1 MKQADFLA
9 ALKMVS
15 HAAALK
21 DIRYYLNGVFLEWD
35 GVLLSVVGTDGHRM
49 AVAQLQY
56 GEKLLDK
63 PVYVIVPTAQVKLLL
78 SAPKVIGDVELAF
91 LEQHKAEITMAGQ
104 VFTINGVEGRYPDW
118 RRVGP
123 ESAQSYPGDTAV
135 TSIGFNAVYVAEACA
150 ALAKVANRK
159 YQGVKLIL
167 RGANEAMRFEAGLA
181 GEHPSLVNAYCI
193 VSPMRI

>member
-1 MKQADFLA
+1 MKQADFIA

-21 DIRYYLNGVFLEWD
+21 EIRYYLNGVFLEWD
-35 GVLLSVVGTDGHRM
+35 GILLSVVGADGHRM
-49 AVAQLQY
+49 AVAQLNY

-63 PVYVIVPTAQVKLLL
+63 PVCVIIPTAQVKLLL
-78 SAPKVIGDVELAF
+78 SAPKTVGDVALAF
-91 LEQHKAEITMAGQ
+91 PEQHKAEITMAGQ
-104 VFTINGVEGRYPDW
+104 VFAIQGAEGRFPDW

-123 ESAQSYPGDTAV
+123 ESAQTSIADSPVTA
-135 TSIGFNAVYVAEACA
+135 IGFNAVYVAEACA

-167 RGANEAMRFEAGLA
+167 RGSNEAMRFEAGLA
-181 GEHPSLVNAYCI
+181 GNHPSLVNAYCI